1 MFRFLETIKFFFSV
15 LLNNLSPILNDK
27 NHFYKKIVGVNLLV
41 IYSIHL
47 DYFNLSSFYDFTNK
61 LQSIQF
67 NL

>member
-27 NHFYKKIVGVNLLV
+27 NHFYKKIVGVHLLV